1 MVSEPYVV
9 PSLARE
15 GVLSRFSCSTRGRNC
30 TSTKLQIWFV
40 DHRQTSSPNQIFVV
54 IAEFGGEE
62 SAHLPWM
69 YASLLNHVLLYAV
82 WLFLFARVY
91 FPNRV
96 FRCTQQVCS
105 WRSVLTW
112 HQYLLTWQTR
122 GTLMC
127 YTVTTAGLPECRSSL
142 TWPDL
147 FCWTIDWVRTD
158 MGLDPTNI
166 EPFFFPERLKILGFS
181 AISLLTMA
189 TVIWTRGN
197 WSPTR
202 RRWLRA
208 KSPATAANTKHWS
221 VPFFFLFFFYKSS
234 SDKSQY
240 DVGPFSFS
248 DDCNNRDPDL
258 DLFSSDWKKEK

>member
-15 GVLSRFSCSTRGRNC
+15 GVLSRFLCSTCGRNS

-40 DHRQTSSPNQIFVV
+40 DHCQTSSPNQIFVV
-54 IAEFGGEE
+54 IDGFGGEE

-69 YASLLNHVLLYAV
+69 YASLLNHVFLY
-82 WLFLFARVY
+82 LCDFFFFFFARVY
-91 FPNRV
+91 FPDRV

-105 WRSVLTW
+105 WRGVLTW

-127 YTVTTAGLPECRSSL
+127 YTVTTAGLPECGSGL

-147 FCWTIDWVRTD
+147 LCWTIDWVRIDTR
-158 MGLDPTNI
+158 LDPTNI
-166 EPFFFPERLKILGFS
+166 GPFFFRPWLRWFGPAATDPRRDDSDSER
-181 AISLLTMA
+181 SL
-189 TVIWTRGN
+189 
-197 WSPTR
+197 R
-202 RRWLRA
+202 RRQRTQSTDQCL
-208 KSPATAANTKHWS
+208 
-221 VPFFFLFFFYKSS
+221 FFFFFVFFFYKSS
-234 SDKSQY
+234 SDKNQY

-258 DLFSSDWKKEK
+258 DLFSSDWKKEKQNSKFSNPIS